1 MNVNFSSEV
10 NNIMNHKNFL
20 VLFLLIVLL
29 TTGCTLFYM
38 NKKVIREK
46 ENVAGVDKTSVK
58 KAKINQKNNLPKE
71 TQIVEVP
78 SKKAYLYSEYD
89 NNAIPLSAIAEL
101 TDLPEQIK
109 KYVNDI
115 IEYSNIYLLNKSDN
129 EIVVLSENIEDIR
142 HGLEISRISLDTH
155 NITKY
160 SLGGYTEDQENAKN
174 IWSYDRKTKL
184 PTKHIKLDENNNV
197 LYTEIWNY
205 DSKSPI
211 KYEMRDTEGKIISIK
226 KETLDEHSNM
236 RVENLFYNSKGHIE
250 TSITA
255 TYIGANIVRFTYYN
269 LNNPNESMSLF
280 SEYSDGVKIKETVY
294 SSDYKVQKIYK
305 SDYEDGIRTSL
316 SIFDANNNKLEE
328 ILSE

>member
-1 MNVNFSSEV
+1 MNVNFNSEAG
-10 NNIMNHKNFL
+10 NIMNHKSLL
-20 VLFLLIVLL
+20 VLFLSIVLI
-29 TTGCTLFYM
+29 TTGYSVFYM
-38 NKKVIREK
+38 NNRILQKK
-46 ENVAGVDKTSVK
+46 ENIADN
-58 KAKINQKNNLPKE
+58 KIYNKNNQTNQKNN
-71 TQIVEVP
+71 QINNIQKVEKTV
-78 SKKAYLYSEYD
+78 KKAYLYSEYD

-109 KYVNDI
+109 KYIHDI
-115 IEYSNIYLLNKSDN
+115 IEYSNIYLLNKNDN
-129 EIVVLSENIEDIR
+129 EIIVLSENIEDIR
-142 HGLEISRISLDTH
+142 HGLEISKISLDTH

-174 IWSYDRKTKL
+174 VWNYDRKTKL
-184 PTKHIKLDENNNV
+184 PTKHTKLDENDNI

-236 RVENLFYNSKGHIE
+236 RVENLFYDSKGHIE
-250 TSITA
+250 ISITA

-316 SIFDANNNKLEE
+316 GIFDANNNKLEG